1 MSKCSRVVAATS
13 YNVCEVAIER
23 QVFIERDAQ
32 KLYGWA
38 ERNIRASDV
47 NSSWSDDIHY
57 AISLYVFEAKMKF
70 YLLTQT

>member
-1 MSKCSRVVAATS
+1 VVAATS

-32 KLYGWA
+32 KIDGWA

-47 NSSWSDDIHY
+47 NSS
-57 AISLYVFEAKMKF
+57 
-70 YLLTQT
+70 